1 MMLQSQGQAQREQ
14 TRVAVLGLGAMG
26 SRMATRLINAG
37 HQVTVWNRSAATTV
51 SLVELGAIAADTP
64 FTAASGVDFAIGMVR
79 DDEASR
85 DVWLNPECGALAG
98 MKPGAIAIESSTL
111 TVGWV
116 ETLAQHCRK
125 RHISF
130 LDAPVAGTRPQA
142 EAGQLIYI
150 VGGEDAIVDRAM
162 PLLQVMGQAVHHA
175 GAIGHGAAVKLAINT
190 LFGAQVALIAE
201 LRSLLKNSDVNEQ
214 KAFEIVAATPI
225 CSPAAAVAANAM
237 TSSRFAPLFPI
248 ELVEKDLGYIAQ
260 LAKQNHS
267 RTPIS
272 ETTRHVFE
280 TAMLNGYSND
290 NITGVAQLY

>member
-1 MMLQSQGQAQREQ
+1 MMLQSQGKLKREQ

-37 HQVTVWNRSAATTV
+37 HQVTVWNRSAAKTV
-51 SLVELGAIAADTP
+51 SLVELGATTADSPFAAAND
-64 FTAASGVDFAIGMVR
+64 VDFAISMVR

-85 DVWLNPECGALAG
+85 EIWLHPQFGALAG
-98 MKPGAIAIESSTL
+98 MKQGAIAIESSTL

-116 ETLAQHCRK
+116 ETLAQHCGK

-150 VGGEDAIVDRAM
+150 VGGEEAIVDRAM
-162 PLLQVMGQAVHHA
+162 PLLRVMGQSIHHA

-190 LFGAQVALIAE
+190 LFSTQVASIAE
-201 LRSLLKNSDVNEQ
+201 LRSVLRHNNINEQ
-214 KAFEIVAATPI
+214 KALEIVAATPI
-225 CSPAAAVAANAM
+225 CSPAATAAANAM
-237 TSSRFAPLFPI
+237 ASSTFAPLFPI
-248 ELVEKDLGYIAQ
+248 ELVEKDLGYFVQ
-260 LAKQNHS
+260 LAKRNNAHA
-267 RTPIS
+267 PIS
-272 ETTRHVFE
+272 EATRHVFE
-280 TAMLNGYSND
+280 VAMLNGYSTD